1 MKQCVFVVLLF
12 FAGVSLAPA
21 QDSINLPCE
30 VLEVSPNFQTD
41 YTSLNKIHYLL
52 IRHANAADRMSFS
65 KWLKAHSGTE
75 VVFIVN
81 DTRYHGVLCRMPH
94 CFGRGLLIF
103 VSPVTVKPRDIIE
116 LELPSSS
123 L

>member
-1 MKQCVFVVLLF
+1 MKECVFVVLLF
-12 FAGVSLAPA
+12 FAGFSLALA
-21 QDSINLPCE
+21 QDATHLPCE

-41 YTSLNKIHYLL
+41 YSSLNKIHYLL
-52 IRHANAADRMSFS
+52 VHHANASDRVTLS

-75 VVFIVN
+75 VVFTVN

-103 VSPVTVKPRDIIE
+103 VSPVTVKSRDIID
-116 LELPSSS
+116 LILPVPSK
-123 L
+123 